1 MRFSIEEPI
10 RLLRKLHGLNPKA
23 KTHFVVRLLGD
34 QMEMAPACVSKEGK
48 DPNEKE
54 IHGDTK
60 EALLRLAETLAFYS
74 PIPCEVELVTTRKVV
89 NGSGT
94 ERKKI
99 GLKAKSPRWQSE
111 DFLAALPFLA
121 PDNVEWKLDVRF
133 DTPAPH
139 LDTLWAP
146 NLEVRRLLQRQPTI
160 AKSLRTLKQG
170 DLVIAI
176 R

>member
-1 MRFSIEEPI
+1 
-10 RLLRKLHGLNPKA
+10 
-23 KTHFVVRLLGD
+23 
-34 QMEMAPACVSKEGK
+34 
-48 DPNEKE
+48 
-54 IHGDTK
+54 
-60 EALLRLAETLAFYS
+60 LAETLAFYK
-74 PIPCEVELVTTRKVV
+74 PIPYEVELVTTRKVAS
-89 NGSGT
+89 GSGT

-99 GLKAKSPRWQSE
+99 ELKVKSPRWQAGDS
-111 DFLAALPFLA
+111 LAALPFLV

-146 NLEVRRLLQRQPTI
+146 NLEVRRLLQQQPTI

-170 DLVIAI
+170 DLVITI

>member
-60 EALLRLAETLAFYS
+60 EALLRLAETLAFYN
-74 PIPCEVELVTTRKVV
+74 PIVR
-89 NGSGT
+89 GGAGDHS
-94 ERKKI
+94 
-99 GLKAKSPRWQSE
+99 QSRQRFGHRAEE
-111 DFLAALPFLA
+111 D
-121 PDNVEWKLDVRF
+121 
-133 DTPAPH
+133 
-139 LDTLWAP
+139 
-146 NLEVRRLLQRQPTI
+146 
-160 AKSLRTLKQG
+160 
-170 DLVIAI
+170 
-176 R
+176 

>member
-1 MRFSIEEPI
+1 MCI
-10 RLLRKLHGLNPKA
+10 RDR
-23 KTHFVVRLLGD
+23 
-34 QMEMAPACVSKEGK
+34 
-48 DPNEKE
+48 
-54 IHGDTK
+54 
-60 EALLRLAETLAFYS
+60 
-74 PIPCEVELVTTRKVV
+74 LVTTRKVV

>member
-1 MRFSIEEPI
+1 MRFSINDPI

-23 KTHFVVRLLGD
+23 KTHFVVRIISD
-34 QMEMAPACVSKEGK
+34 QMEMAPPFVSKEGK

-74 PIPCEVELVTTRKVV
+74 LLPYEVELVTTRKVS

-99 GLKAKSPRWQSE
+99 ELKVRSQSWQAE
-111 DFLAALPFLA
+111 DFLAALSFLA

-133 DTPAPH
+133 DTPQPL

-146 NLEVRRLLQRQPTI
+146 NPEVRRLLQQHPAISR
-160 AKSLRTLKQG
+160 SLRTLKQG
-170 DLVIAI
+170 NLVITI